1 MKVRLE
7 RTTDEIQ
14 RLQRCINDLVGVLAL
29 PALWSGGEPS
39 HVLHTLLD
47 AMRRMLLLDL
57 VYVRLRDPLGKT
69 SFEMVR
75 LDESPRPILRQQ
87 EICTLLNRWLGD
99 DPLKLKR
106 PARLRN
112 PVGDGA
118 ISIVPLRL
126 GLHGEIGV
134 IVVGSR
140 RADFPRQTESLLLS
154 VAANQASLGLQEA
167 RLRSEQKR
175 LASEL
180 DERIAQR
187 TLELAAANKELR
199 KEIAERKLVEERLRQ
214 EERELKRSEARKAAI
229 LDSVLDCIVTID
241 HQGRITEFNPAAE
254 RTFGYR
260 RDEVL
265 GSYISDVMVPPS
277 LRQEH
282 AQGFA
287 RYLATGET
295 RVLGRRVEMTASRA
309 DGSEFPVEL
318 AITRVALDGPP
329 LFTGYLRDI
338 TERKRSEDALRDAH
352 TQVALSEERWRSV
365 FENSAIGVSLTDL
378 HGRFLAT
385 NPVYEQMLGYTEE
398 EMQQLSLF
406 DITCEE
412 DLEPNRK
419 LIGELLAGKRQQFQ
433 IEKGYRRKNGSL
445 VWVRN
450 NVSMVP
456 GTERVPQFLM
466 ALSEDITER
475 KQAEAKLRR
484 SEALLAE
491 VQALSLTGGF
501 SWHVDT
507 DEVTFSEGACR
518 IFEFEKD
525 APVRLEQIGS
535 RIHPEEMP
543 VLADKMALAR
553 GVGGDHDYEF
563 RLRMPDGST
572 KYLHTIAHR
581 TRDRE
586 GRFEYIGAI
595 QDITQRRLSDEAL
608 GKARSELAHVSRVMS
623 LGALTASIAH
633 EITQPIGAMVNN
645 ANGCLLWLAK
655 EPPNLDQVRGAA
667 ERIIRDG
674 RRASDVIQNIRAL
687 ARKSPPEMGILDI
700 NRLIGDTLDLM
711 QSELQRH
718 AVSLETRLA
727 ATGLIKGDQT
737 QLQQVI
743 VNLVTN
749 AIEAMGGLAR
759 SPRIVRVMTEADS
772 DGGVLIMV
780 EDSGP
785 GIDSTILGR
794 IFDAMFTTKT
804 KGMGLGLSICRSI
817 VEGHGGRLW
826 ASPNPTGGSIF
837 RCSIPLA
844 TSLVAAAGADN
855 SPLTSGILTRAL
867 GSVGV
872 PAVSGTPKPREPREP
887 L

>member
-1 MKVRLE
+1 MKVLFE
-7 RTTDEIQ
+7 HTTEEEIR

-47 AMRRMLLLDL
+47 TMLRMLLLDL
-57 VYVRLRDPLGKT
+57 VYVRLGDPLGKT

-75 LDESPRPILRQQ
+75 LDQSPRPILWQQ
-87 EICTLLNRWLGD
+87 EICTLFNRWLGD
-99 DPLKLKR
+99 DPPKR

-112 PVGDGA
+112 PFGDGDM
-118 ISIVPLRL
+118 SIVPLRL

-134 IVVGSR
+134 MVVGSR

-187 TLELAAANKELR
+187 TVELAAANKELR

-254 RTFGYR
+254 RTFRHR

-265 GSYISDVMVPPS
+265 GSYLSDVMVPPS

-378 HGRFLAT
+378 NGRFLAA

-398 EMQQLSLF
+398 EMQTLSFF

-412 DLEPNRK
+412 DLEPNRT
-419 LIGELLAGKRQQFQ
+419 LIGELLAGKRRQFQ
-433 IEKGYRRKNGSL
+433 IEKAYRRKNGSL

-456 GTERVPQFLM
+456 GSERVPQFVM

-475 KQAEAKLRR
+475 KQAESKLRR
-484 SEALLAE
+484 SETLLAE

-507 DEVTFSEGACR
+507 DEVTFSEEAYR

-525 APVRLEQIGS
+525 ALVRLEQIRS
-535 RIHPEEMP
+535 RIHPEDMP
-543 VLADKMALAR
+543 VWAEKMALAR

-563 RLRMPDGST
+563 RLRMSDGST

-674 RRASDVIQNIRAL
+674 RRAGDVIQNIRAL
-687 ARKSPPEMGILDI
+687 ARRSPPEMAMLDI
-700 NRLIGDTLDLM
+700 NRLIDDTLDLM

-718 AVSLETRLA
+718 EVSLETQFT
-727 ATGLIKGDQT
+727 ATGFIKGDQT
-737 QLQQVI
+737 QLQQVV

-749 AIEAMGGLAR
+749 AMEAIGASAP
-759 SPRIVRVMTEADS
+759 SPRIIRVMTEADS
-772 DGGVLIMV
+772 DSGVLITV
-780 EDSGP
+780 EDSGS

-826 ASPNPTGGSIF
+826 ASPNPIGGSIF
-837 RCSIPLA
+837 RFRIPLA
-844 TSLVAAAGADN
+844 TGMPASAGG
-855 SPLTSGILTRAL
+855 LI
-867 GSVGV
+867 VQ
-872 PAVSGTPKPREPREP
+872 
-887 L
+887 

>member
-1 MKVRLE
+1 MEVRCE
-7 RTTDEIQ
+7 RTTEEEEEEIR
-14 RLQRCINDLVGVLAL
+14 RLQRCINDLVSVLAL

-47 AMRRMLLLDL
+47 AMQRMLLLDL
-57 VYVRLRDPLGKT
+57 VYVRLRGPTGET
-69 SFEMVR
+69 SLEMVR
-75 LDESPRPILRQQ
+75 LDQSPGPTLRQQ
-87 EICTLLNRWLGD
+87 EICPLLNRWLGD
-99 DPLKLKR
+99 DPPKR
-106 PARLRN
+106 SARVRN
-112 PVGDGA
+112 PVGDGD
-118 ISIVPLRL
+118 ISIIPLRL
-126 GLHGEIGV
+126 GLHSELGL

-167 RLRSEQKR
+167 RLRNEQKR

-180 DERIAQR
+180 EERIAQR
-187 TLELAAANKELR
+187 TVELAEANEELR
-199 KEIAERKLVEERLRQ
+199 REIAERKLVEERLRQ

-241 HQGRITEFNPAAE
+241 HQGCITEFNPAAE
-254 RTFGYR
+254 STFGYR

-265 GSYISDVMVPPS
+265 GRCMSDVMVPPS
-277 LRQEH
+277 HRKKHVE
-282 AQGFA
+282 GFA
-287 RYLATGET
+287 RYLATGEA

-309 DGSEFPVEL
+309 DGSEFAVEL

-338 TERKRSEDALRDAH
+338 TERKRNEDALRDAH
-352 TQVALSEERWRSV
+352 THVALSEERWRSV

-378 HGRFLAT
+378 NGRFLAA

-398 EMQQLSLF
+398 EMQKLSFF

-412 DLEPNRK
+412 DLESNRK
-419 LIGELLAGKRQQFQ
+419 LIGELLAGKRRQFQ
-433 IEKGYRRKNGSL
+433 IEKQYRRMNGSL

-475 KQAEAKLRR
+475 KQAEEKLRR

-491 VQALSLTGGF
+491 VELLSLTGGF
-501 SWHVDT
+501 SWRVDT
-507 DEVTFSEGACR
+507 DELTFSEEAYR
-518 IFEFEKD
+518 IFEFKKD
-525 APVRLEQIGS
+525 APVMLEQIGS
-535 RIHPEEMP
+535 RVHPEDIRLWYE
-543 VLADKMALAR
+543 KMALAR
-553 GVGGDHDYEF
+553 VGGGDHDYEF
-563 RLRMPDGST
+563 RLRMPDGSA

-623 LGALTASIAH
+623 LGVLTASIAH
-633 EITQPIGAMVNN
+633 EITQPLGAMVNN
-645 ANGCLLWLAK
+645 ADGCLLWLAK
-655 EPPNLDQVRGAA
+655 DPPNLDQVRWAA

-674 RRASDVIQNIRAL
+674 RRARDVIQNIRAL
-687 ARKSPPEMGILDI
+687 ARKSPPEMGMLDI

-718 AVSLETRLA
+718 EVSLEARLTA
-727 ATGLIKGDQT
+727 NGIIKGDQT

-749 AIEAMGGLAR
+749 AIEAMGGSTN
-759 SPRIVRVMTEADS
+759 SPRIIRVMTES
-772 DGGVLIMV
+772 DLDGCALVMV
-780 EDSGP
+780 EDSGS

-826 ASPNPTGGSIF
+826 ASPNPMGGSVF
-837 RCSIPLA
+837 RFSIPLA
-844 TSLVAAAGADN
+844 TSMAAA
-855 SPLTSGILTRAL
+855 T
-867 GSVGV
+867 GSIQ
-872 PAVSGTPKPREPREP
+872 
-887 L
+887 